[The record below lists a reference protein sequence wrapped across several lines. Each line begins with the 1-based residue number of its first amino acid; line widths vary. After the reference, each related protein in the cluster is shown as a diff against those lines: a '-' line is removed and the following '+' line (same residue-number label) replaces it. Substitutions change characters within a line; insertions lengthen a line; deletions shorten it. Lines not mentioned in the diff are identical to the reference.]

1 MEKRDAHIHTPF
13 CPHGSKDALKQ
24 YVEKALERGFDSITF
39 TEHAPLPPSFQDP
52 VPLQDSAMDL
62 RQMEVYLE
70 RLSQLKKEYD
80 GQISIL
86 TGLETDFITGYE
98 EETAAFLNT
107 YGPSLDDGILS
118 VHFLKTGPSYIC
130 LDFDEHAFQQLADR
144 FGSVE
149 AVYEQYYE
157 TVYSSIVTP
166 LGPFKPKR
174 VGHITLVKK
183 FARLFP
189 YSMSPQ
195 IRELAARCLD
205 AVKEHGMEL
214 DVNTSGLRKKF
225 AGEVYMEDWMAE
237 TAKQKKIP
245 LIFGSDAHQAEDV
258 GSSYETY
265 KNIITS

>member
-1 MEKRDAHIHTPF
+1 
-13 CPHGSKDALKQ
+13 
-24 YVEKALERGFDSITF
+24 
-39 TEHAPLPPSFQDP
+39 
-52 VPLQDSAMDL
+52 MDL

-130 LDFDEHAFQQLADR
+130 LDFDEHAFQRLADR

-237 TAKQKKIP
+237 TAKQKNPAHIRVGRPSSGRCRQFLRNVQKHHYFISAASGRRNT
-245 LIFGSDAHQAEDV
+245 LSIQIFT
-258 GSSYETY
+258 SSKYLL
-265 KNIITS
+265 

>member
-1 MEKRDAHIHTPF
+1 
-13 CPHGSKDALKQ
+13 
-24 YVEKALERGFDSITF
+24 
-39 TEHAPLPPSFQDP
+39 
-52 VPLQDSAMDL
+52 MDL

-130 LDFDEHAFQQLADR
+130 LDFDEHAFQQLAAH

-174 VGHITLVKK
+174 VGHITLVKNSRA
-183 FARLFP
+183 FSL
-189 YSMSPQ
+189 
-195 IRELAARCLD
+195 
-205 AVKEHGMEL
+205 
-214 DVNTSGLRKKF
+214 
-225 AGEVYMEDWMAE
+225 
-237 TAKQKKIP
+237 TACHLK
-245 LIFGSDAHQAEDV
+245 
-258 GSSYETY
+258 
-265 KNIITS
+265 